1 MQNSQE
7 QEDELELELPPIQ
20 QAMLFSQRACTNILL
35 MDEAILLL
43 AQKRRTLEEKAIA
56 NHFHSLIEAYSRVI
70 ALLHMYMSKNS
81 DLDERML
88 VTIHKLRT
96 VNEKVR
102 NRVEELLKIIK
113 YDLNFLE
120 QYFEYE
126 YCGKLLDEDTFLR
139 DVNEA
144 LTELEGTV

>member
-7 QEDELELELPPIQ
+7 HEEIETDLPPLQ
-20 QAMLFSQRACTNILL
+20 QAVLFSQRACTNILL

-43 AQKRRTLEEKAIA
+43 AQKRQTLEEKAIA

-70 ALLHMYMSKNS
+70 ALLHMYMSSNS
-81 DLDERML
+81 DLDERKL
-88 VTIHKLRT
+88 VTIHKLQS

-102 NRVEELLKIIK
+102 SRVDELLKIIK

-126 YCGKLLDEDTFLR
+126 YCGRLLNEDTFLR
-139 DVNEA
+139 DVNAA
-144 LTELEGTV
+144 LTELESAV

>member
-7 QEDELELELPPIQ
+7 QEEIETDLPPLQ
-20 QAMLFSQRACTNILL
+20 QALLFSQNACTNILL

-70 ALLHMYMSKNS
+70 ALLHMYMSSNS
-81 DLDERML
+81 DLDERKL
-88 VTIHKLRT
+88 VTIHKLQT

-102 NRVEELLKIIK
+102 NRVDELLKIIK

-126 YCGKLLDEDTFLR
+126 YCGRLLNEDTFLR

-144 LTELEGTV
+144 LTELESTV